1 MILASIEFNKSI
13 NSKEFD
19 KSYLA
24 LSKILHSDMRDFFQ
38 TDFGK
43 EYYQKWLKE
52 HGKNILNMI
61 MKKMKTNK
69 SAQDQLLGG
78 FSVMALLLNGI
89 FNAKPP

>member
-43 EYYQKWLKE
+43 DYYNKGLKE
-52 HGKNILNMI
+52 HGK
-61 MKKMKTNK
+61 
-69 SAQDQLLGG
+69 
-78 FSVMALLLNGI
+78 V
-89 FNAKPP
+89 KPKHTQYDYEDDEDE

>member
-38 TDFGK
+38 SDFGK
-43 EYYQKWLKE
+43 EYYHKWLKE
-52 HGKNILNMI
+52 HGHL
-61 MKKMKTNK
+61 
-69 SAQDQLLGG
+69 
-78 FSVMALLLNGI
+78 
-89 FNAKPP
+89 KPTYNQYDYDDDEDE